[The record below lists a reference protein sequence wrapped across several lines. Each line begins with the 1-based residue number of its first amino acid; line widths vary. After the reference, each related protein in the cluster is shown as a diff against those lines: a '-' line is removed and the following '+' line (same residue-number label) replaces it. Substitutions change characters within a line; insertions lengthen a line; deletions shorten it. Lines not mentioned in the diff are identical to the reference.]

1 MYPSIESSVSE
12 IFGATWNITN
22 GTKVPKTEDVVMK
35 NGGRLVDAT
44 YLYADLAGSSKMADS
59 LFKETTAKIIRAY
72 INSASRILR
81 HQGGEIRSFDGDRV
95 MAIFMG
101 DDKETRAVRAA
112 LAINWAVVEVI
123 RPAIE
128 RSWSDGKNISKIAHG
143 IGIDTG
149 EALIVRGG
157 VRDNNDL
164 ISIGQ
169 APNRA
174 AKLSEKRDTFPLT
187 ITGPVFNA
195 MSADVAYTDINV
207 LMWQKQQ
214 IRNDI
219 GTLDTLFRSQYSWA
233 I

>member
-12 IFGATWNITN
+12 IFSASWNITN

-59 LFKETTAKIIRAY
+59 LFKETTAKIIRGY
-72 INSASRILR
+72 INSAARILR

-112 LAINWAVVEVI
+112 LAINWAVIDVI

-128 RSWSDGKNISKIAHG
+128 RSWSDGKKISNINHG

-187 ITGPVFNA
+187 ITGPVFDA
-195 MSADVAYTDINV
+195 MSADVAYADNV

-214 IRNDI
+214 VRNGA
-219 GTLDTLFRSQYSWA
+219 GTLDTLFRSHYRWA

>member
-1 MYPSIESSVSE
+1 
-12 IFGATWNITN
+12 
-22 GTKVPKTEDVVMK
+22 
-35 NGGRLVDAT
+35 
-44 YLYADLAGSSKMADS
+44 
-59 LFKETTAKIIRAY
+59 
-72 INSASRILR
+72 
-81 HQGGEIRSFDGDRV
+81 

-101 DDKETRAVRAA
+101 DDKETKAVRGA

-128 RSWSDGKNISKIAHG
+128 QSWSDGKNIANINHG

-164 ISIGQ
+164 ISIGT

-174 AKLSEKRDTFPLT
+174 AKLSDKRDGYPLT
-187 ITGPVFNA
+187 ISAPVFDAISN
-195 MSADVAYTDINV
+195 DVAYTRANV
-207 LMWQKQQ
+207 SMWQGQHV
-214 IRNDI
+214 RNDG
-219 GTLDTLFRSQYSWA
+219 GTWDTIYRSQYSWA